1 MALEWVSV
9 SVESECW
16 DALGSWLSQPR
27 RGASPEAAAGPAL
40 WTSAFCVSFTWAWQ
54 QCKHQFLQEFSHP
67 VFSMWCSFDMET
79 RMGNTACGA
88 QTTWPRNRATA
99 ISSLFHVAS
108 ARVPATQWER
118 VSLLLGETEA
128 QSSAPGSGPCQV
140 QFCCLPL
147 QSNSRKHELVF

>member
-1 MALEWVSV
+1 
-9 SVESECW
+9 
-16 DALGSWLSQPR
+16 
-27 RGASPEAAAGPAL
+27 
-40 WTSAFCVSFTWAWQ
+40 
-54 QCKHQFLQEFSHP
+54 
-67 VFSMWCSFDMET
+67 MW
-79 RMGNTACGA
+79 A

-99 ISSLFHVAS
+99 VSSLFHVAS

-147 QSNSRKHELVF
+147 QSNSRKHELVFRSQVHGTRSPREPGTGVRARIPITFSVG